1 MIVKYLLML
10 IPIGFAI
17 YVFIR
22 INNRGKQINQLYK
35 DIDDLVK
42 SIKDIW
48 EK

>member
-10 IPIGFAI
+10 IPLGFAI

-35 DIDDLVK
+35 DINDLAK
-42 SIKDIW
+42 SIEDIW
-48 EK
+48 K